1 CTKLFSTEVES
12 QHPVAE
18 EGPQLSGWQPCW
30 ISGGKIDPGSAS
42 RYITTLVHSHIP
54 RPMDAWREFLMPVRN
69 LLFDMFTLRFAF
81 TRPEDLPRARAVW
94 ESTAHNNL
102 RKSMWEARDKAMKT
116 TGNRDPMAWLDYGPI
131 WLRRDYWE
139 SFCERWAARPWQQ
152 RSQEAIRNRSTHPE
166 KNVHTSGSVSYA
178 THSQKLHH
186 EFERAPTFRELFDR
200 THKRKGTDDYVSESA
215 RTIAETYDRTMAE
228 RYAEGTPQPDL
239 DSEAWV
245 DATRG
250 PRKGR
255 VYGFGDSLD
264 THPVLSSYASSI
276 ASPAYAS
283 SSTAPPVSSVEE
295 IRDLIREELRAHL
308 QTQQAELQTQFG
320 DMVQQ
325 LISAMQGV
333 RPTQPAPQVSISL
346 NFIYF
351 GSDETTKECQ
361 QGNKRNLN

>member
-1 CTKLFSTEVES
+1 MVRGGRSRTVSTSVGRGSATPSMTGTSSPSTPVVHATGTASPLSTRAVPPFPSSLPPEVES

-18 EGPQLSGWQPCW
+18 EGPQLPGRLPCW

-42 RYITTLVHSHIP
+42 RYITTLIHAHIP
-54 RPMDAWREFLMPVRN
+54 GPMDAWREFPVPVRD
-69 LLFDMFTLRFAF
+69 LLFDMFTRRFAF

-94 ESTAHNNL
+94 ESTAQTNL
-102 RKSMWEARDKAMKT
+102 RKSMWETRDKAMKT
-116 TGNRDPMAWLDYGPI
+116 TCNWDPMAWLDYGHV

-139 SFCERWAARPWQQ
+139 SLCERWAAGPWQQ
-152 RSQEAIRNRSTHPE
+152 RSQAAIRNRSTHLE

-200 THKRKGTDDYVSESA
+200 THKRKGTDDYISESA
-215 RTIAETYDRTMAE
+215 YTIATYDRTMAE

-239 DSEAWV
+239 DPEAWV
-245 DATRG
+245 DAAGG

-276 ASPAYAS
+276 ASPTYAS
-283 SSTAPPVSSVEE
+283 SSTAPPVSGVEE

-308 QTQQAELQTQFG
+308 QTQQAELQT
-320 DMVQQ
+320 
-325 LISAMQGV
+325 
-333 RPTQPAPQVSISL
+333 
-346 NFIYF
+346 
-351 GSDETTKECQ
+351 
-361 QGNKRNLN
+361 